1 MAERVVIFANPIAGR
16 GRGRTVARELERG
29 LTAAGYGVDV
39 VLDRSAGPLRGAAAV
54 VTVGGDGTL
63 RAAVDLL
70 IGLGGDLPPV
80 LPVPMG
86 TANLMGRHLGVR
98 WTPATLVDAVVASV
112 RQRWVRRLDAG
123 VANGRPFLLM
133 VGVGLDGQVVHLLDQ
148 MRRGPIAYASYVVPT
163 VMTLAGY
170 RFPPLTVTVDD
181 RRVATDV
188 PAVAFVGNVPEYGTG
203 LPILT
208 GAVPDDG
215 LLDVCVIPCRDLR
228 GLAEVLLA
236 VATGEHPQRE
246 GVVYTRG
253 KRVRVTSAVAVPV
266 QADGDSAGF
275 TPVEIDV
282 LPGRVPFLVP
292 AGGFTAPT
300 ED

>member
-16 GRGRTVARELERG
+16 GRGRTVAREVGRG
-29 LTAAGYGVDV
+29 LAAAGFGVDV
-39 VLDRSAGPLRGAAAV
+39 VLDRSADALRNAAAV
-54 VTVGGDGTL
+54 ITVGGDGTL

-70 IGLGGDLPPV
+70 IGIGGAMPPM

-86 TANLMGRHLGVR
+86 TANLMGRHLGLR
-98 WTPATLVDAVVASV
+98 WTPATLVPAVVAT
-112 RQRWVRRLDAG
+112 VRRRRVRHLDAG

-148 MRRGPIAYASYVVPT
+148 MRRGPIAYASYVLPT
-163 VMTLAGY
+163 VMTLAVY
-170 RFPPLTVTVDD
+170 RFPPLSIEVDGQAVLSD
-181 RRVATDV
+181 T
-188 PAVAFVGNVPEYGTG
+188 PAIAFIGNVSEYGTG

-215 LLDVCVIPCRDLR
+215 LLDLCAIPCRDLR
-228 GLAEVLLA
+228 ELAEVLLL
-236 VATGEHPQRE
+236 VATGEHPLRE

-253 KRVRVTSAVAVPV
+253 RHVRVTSPVEVPV

-275 TPVEIDV
+275 TPVEVHV

-292 AGGFTAPT
+292 A
-300 ED
+300 DL